1 MSGKASLFVVAGFS
15 LVFLVIANNFGTV
28 SNRSMDNYINYYN
41 ETTAHNIA
49 TSGANI
55 AANEIYLDP
64 TWDDGYSDQPYQDGT
79 LDVSINIVNAFQNI
93 REIVSVGKFDGIT
106 STVRVT
112 LAPSKFSKFAYYSV
126 SEGDNIW
133 WTESDTIW
141 GPFHTQDYIRAY
153 HHPTFYGKATT
164 KKQLIYY
171 SNEWSD
177 KPTFYGGYEQGVNL
191 PLPDDGVSDIEPE
204 ASNNGLLFQA
214 DDEDEY
220 DDDII
225 YLTFDHDS
233 LKYKYSESKNY
244 TTVYL
249 PDVAPNG
256 VIFSK
261 GLTVRLKGTVE
272 GQYSVVASSYT
283 RDIEVE
289 VSTGGRGGRGGR
301 GGGTTTETQT
311 ITSGGSIYLDDDI
324 VFSKD
329 PGTDP
334 TSTDLLG
341 IIAEENVWITDNW
354 ANNHD
359 INIDAS
365 IYCQNGSFGAEN
377 YNDRPVSGNINLYG
391 GVIQNTRGAVGTFN
405 NKGPA
410 SGFAKRYIYDN
421 RLLVASPPM
430 FPGTGSFEI
439 VAWYE

>member
-1 MSGKASLFVVAGFS
+1 MTGKASLFVVAGFA

-28 SNRSMDNYINYYN
+28 SNRSLDNYINYYN

-64 TWDDGYSDQPYQDGT
+64 TWDDGISDQSYQDGT
-79 LDVSINIVNAFQNI
+79 LNVTLNVLNAYQNI
-93 REIVSVGKFDGIT
+93 RQIVSVGTFDGIS
-106 STVRVT
+106 STVKVT

-133 WTESDTIW
+133 WTDNDTVW

-171 SNEWSD
+171 TNESSD
-177 KPTFYGGYEQGVNL
+177 KPNFYGGYEKGVNL
-191 PLPDDGVSDIEPE
+191 PMPDDAVADIEPE
-204 ASNNGLLFQA
+204 AGNNGLLLVA
-214 DDEDEY
+214 DDEDEF
-220 DDDII
+220 DDDIVYI
-225 YLTFDHDS
+225 TFKNDS
-233 LKYKYSESKNY
+233 LKYRYSETDPY

-256 VIFSK
+256 VIFAK

-272 GQYSVVASSYT
+272 GQYSVISSSYT
-283 RDIEVE
+283 RDIQVE
-289 VSTGGRGGRGGR
+289 VNTGGRGRRR
-301 GGGTTTETQT
+301 GGGTTTITQT

-329 PGTDP
+329 PRTDP

-341 IIAEENVWITDNW
+341 IIAEDNVWITDNA
-354 ANNHD
+354 ANRND

-365 IYCQNGSFGAEN
+365 IFCETGSFGAEN
-377 YNDRPVSGNINLYG
+377 YSSRPVSGNINLFG
-391 GVIQNTRGAVGTFN
+391 GVIQNTRGAVGTFSSR
-405 NKGPA
+405 G
-410 SGFAKRYIYDN
+410 SSTGFSKRYIYDN
-421 RLLVASPPM
+421 RLMVASPPM